1 MAKLL
6 DCPGC
11 GFKVGLIQGRQAYYC
26 LPCDKEFYPDFH
38 KSGQKLTNE
47 EDRRIIIDKHVIIE
61 TLKLIE
67 ATKDKLLKIR
77 RTFK

>member
-1 MAKLL
+1 VAELL
-6 DCPGC
+6 NKP
-11 GFKVGLIQGRQAYYC
+11 
-26 LPCDKEFYPDFH
+26 
-38 KSGQKLTNE
+38 QKLTNE